1 MFLLWCCRCIILRI
15 FLQVGRP
22 GPSDG
27 SPGPSRLGGQGGVF
41 SDIFKYLLE
50 KKRVV
55 VVLVVVL
62 VVVVVVT
69 TLR

>member
-1 MFLLWCCRCIILRI
+1 MYYFTHP
-15 FLQVGRP
+15 QVGRAWLP
-22 GPSDG
+22 DGP
-27 SPGPSRLGGQGGVF
+27 PGPSRLGGQGGVF
-41 SDIFKYLLE
+41 SYIFKYLLE